1 NDAYNLRLS
10 ERRAQSTIQWM
21 IRQGIE
27 ASRLTGKGYGES
39 QLLNACSNG
48 VRCTDQEHQVN
59 RRSEFIILDR

>member
-10 ERRAQSTIQWM
+10 ERRAQSTVQWM
-21 IRQGIE
+21 IRQGID

-59 RRSEFIILDR
+59 RRSEFIILNR